1 MSLTMREVSHHSTPL
16 TEKFITAS
24 PISYKIQ
31 MPKIFEDI
39 RILDLTH
46 VWFGPYCTM
55 MLAELGAEVIKVEPP
70 WGTIGRLG
78 PGPLYKGTS
87 STYYALNLN
96 KKDISVDLKSQEGHE
111 IVKELVKKSDVV
123 IQNFVPGTMERLGLG
138 YDVLRE
144 LNPKIIYAAL
154 SGFGQTGPYSK
165 LPSYAAIA
173 EAMSGH
179 TYGTGK
185 NHDPDGPPIS
195 MAGALG
201 DLGPAMY
208 AAFSV
213 ASAIRHRDRTGQ
225 GQMIDVNQ
233 VDSMVAFNT
242 CDTVTYDL
250 FGETWRDIRRKRPRD
265 PNRIWGI
272 FKVKDG
278 WIQVAGERPRAID
291 KLKERMGVEEIDE
304 EMVAEAVSGMTRSEA
319 FKYMAE
325 IGMPVAPIYD
335 AYEAAADPHLKE
347 REMFVRVQHPSAGA
361 YTVPN
366 FPVKLSETP
375 GEVTAAAPMLGQHTE
390 EILTTLLGY
399 SKDEVAILEKTGKI
413 VCWRG

>member
-1 MSLTMREVSHHSTPL
+1 
-16 TEKFITAS
+16 
-24 PISYKIQ
+24 

-39 RILDLTH
+39 RILDLTN
-46 VWFGPYCTM
+46 VWFGPFCTM

-78 PGPLYKGTS
+78 PGPIFKGTS
-87 STYYALNLN
+87 STFYALNLN
-96 KKDISVDLKSQEGHE
+96 KKDISVDLKSPEGQE
-111 IVKELVKKSDVV
+111 IIMELVKLSDVV

-154 SGFGQTGPYSK
+154 SGFGQSGPYSK
-165 LPSYAAIA
+165 LPSYVAIA

-208 AAFSV
+208 AAFAL

-233 VDSMVAFNT
+233 TDSMVAFNT
-242 CDTVTYDL
+242 CDSVTYDL
-250 FGETWRDIRRKRPRD
+250 FGETWRNIRRQRPRD

-278 WIQVAGERPRAID
+278 WIQIAGERPKAID
-291 KLKERMGVEEIDE
+291 MLKERLGVDEIDE
-304 EMVAEAVSGMTRSEA
+304 EMVAEAVSGMTRTEA
-319 FKYMAE
+319 FNYMGE
-325 IGMPVAPIYD
+325 IGMPVSPIYD
-335 AYEAAADPHLKE
+335 AYEAMADPHMME
-347 REMFVRVQHPSAGA
+347 RNMFVQVEHPAAGT

-375 GEVTAAAPMLGQHTE
+375 GEVASAAPMLGQHTE

-399 SKDEVAILEKTGKI
+399 SSDEITVLEKEGKI